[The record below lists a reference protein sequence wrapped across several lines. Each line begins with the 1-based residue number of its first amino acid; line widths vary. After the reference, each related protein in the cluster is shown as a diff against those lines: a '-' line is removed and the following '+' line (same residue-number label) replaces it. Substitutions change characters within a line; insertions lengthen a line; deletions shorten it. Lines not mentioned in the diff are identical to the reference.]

1 MELKRFLVLSAV
13 LALAFTMANPAHAQ
27 FGNLLN
33 KTKKAVEKKVKKTA
47 KSAAEKAG
55 VLPIEDSSISGDDG
69 SGLTT
74 LYKKKLTPS
83 SEALSTD
90 KFANDESVPKGFSK
104 SYKQIHAAY
113 ERLDPAYF
121 PLQPYYKYPSTYAL
135 GSDRMTLYPEA
146 VFLEFMQKYLTNVV
160 GSSTRKV
167 TVKVLGYQAGDFS
180 ELISADGQKLGM
192 QEDDN
197 LFRYPWAAQF
207 FADPNCKQSVW
218 NLGMLLV
225 NNSRSIG
232 LVRDYAVNKNVG
244 VAIAERDWMFPY
256 KEGSEI
262 RYREDMMVEMA
273 RNVVDINIVAEC
285 VLEFYQKVESE
296 KVPFRKTLFMLAGN
310 EMYKNV
316 LSQHK
321 NFDANQS
328 KFNQQLMYYTRYY
341 NTPEYSK
348 IIDASIVM
356 PEPETVALKAG
367 AMDPQLNAQILR
379 IMKQKD
385 PSIIRVVVINDSW
398 AVHTLKDRAV
408 MVWGIYKNKQGK
420 LEAHDYSFCQDYQG
434 GGKYGALRY
443 KGIGVRTVY
452 VK

>member
-33 KTKKAVEKKVKKTA
+33 KTKKAVEQKVEKTIAADTIEKKVKKTA

-55 VLPIEDSSISGDDG
+55 VPIEDSSISGDDG

-167 TVKVLGYQAGDFS
+167 TVKVLGHQAGDFS

-192 QEDDN
+192 
-197 LFRYPWAAQF
+197 
-207 FADPNCKQSVW
+207 
-218 NLGMLLV
+218 
-225 NNSRSIG
+225 
-232 LVRDYAVNKNVG
+232 
-244 VAIAERDWMFPY
+244 
-256 KEGSEI
+256 
-262 RYREDMMVEMA
+262 
-273 RNVVDINIVAEC
+273 
-285 VLEFYQKVESE
+285 
-296 KVPFRKTLFMLAGN
+296 
-310 EMYKNV
+310 
-316 LSQHK
+316 
-321 NFDANQS
+321 
-328 KFNQQLMYYTRYY
+328 
-341 NTPEYSK
+341 
-348 IIDASIVM
+348 
-356 PEPETVALKAG
+356 
-367 AMDPQLNAQILR
+367 
-379 IMKQKD
+379 
-385 PSIIRVVVINDSW
+385 
-398 AVHTLKDRAV
+398 
-408 MVWGIYKNKQGK
+408 
-420 LEAHDYSFCQDYQG
+420 
-434 GGKYGALRY
+434 
-443 KGIGVRTVY
+443 
-452 VK
+452 

>member
-1 MELKRFLVLSAV
+1 MLLVRL
-13 LALAFTMANPAHAQ
+13 Q
-27 FGNLLN
+27 
-33 KTKKAVEKKVKKTA
+33 EK
-47 KSAAEKAG
+47 
-55 VLPIEDSSISGDDG
+55 
-69 SGLTT
+69 
-74 LYKKKLTPS
+74 
-83 SEALSTD
+83 
-90 KFANDESVPKGFSK
+90 
-104 SYKQIHAAY
+104 
-113 ERLDPAYF
+113 
-121 PLQPYYKYPSTYAL
+121 LQW
-135 GSDRMTLYPEA
+135 
-146 VFLEFMQKYLTNVV
+146 
-160 GSSTRKV
+160 
-167 TVKVLGYQAGDFS
+167 KVLGHQAGDFS

-197 LFRYPWAAQF
+197 LFRYPWAAHF

-225 NNSRSIG
+225 NNSRNIG

-398 AVHTLKDRAV
+398 AVHTLKDRVV

>member
-55 VLPIEDSSISGDDG
+55 VPIEDSSISGDDG

-90 KFANDESVPKGFSK
+90 KFANDETVPKGFSK

-135 GSDRMTLYPEA
+135 GSDRMILYPEA

-167 TVKVLGYQAGDFS
+167 TVKVLGHQAGDFS

-225 NNSRSIG
+225 NNSRNIG

-244 VAIAERDWMFPY
+244 VAIAARDWMFPY

>member
-55 VLPIEDSSISGDDG
+55 VPIEDSSISGDDG

-167 TVKVLGYQAGDFS
+167 TV
-180 ELISADGQKLGM
+180 
-192 QEDDN
+192 
-197 LFRYPWAAQF
+197 
-207 FADPNCKQSVW
+207 
-218 NLGMLLV
+218 
-225 NNSRSIG
+225 
-232 LVRDYAVNKNVG
+232 
-244 VAIAERDWMFPY
+244 
-256 KEGSEI
+256 
-262 RYREDMMVEMA
+262 
-273 RNVVDINIVAEC
+273 
-285 VLEFYQKVESE
+285 ES
-296 KVPFRKTLFMLAGN
+296 PR
-310 EMYKNV
+310 
-316 LSQHK
+316 
-321 NFDANQS
+321 
-328 KFNQQLMYYTRYY
+328 
-341 NTPEYSK
+341 
-348 IIDASIVM
+348 
-356 PEPETVALKAG
+356 
-367 AMDPQLNAQILR
+367 
-379 IMKQKD
+379 
-385 PSIIRVVVINDSW
+385 PSSW
-398 AVHTLKDRAV
+398 
-408 MVWGIYKNKQGK
+408 
-420 LEAHDYSFCQDYQG
+420 
-434 GGKYGALRY
+434 
-443 KGIGVRTVY
+443 
-452 VK
+452 